1 MADIE
6 LFSKATCPYAQRA
19 QMALIEKGLPYRL
32 TEIDTNDKPSWF
44 TTISPYGKVPVLRHG
59 DALVYESRIVN
70 EYLDEAFPTPPLL
83 PLTPAARA
91 QARIWIDYCD
101 SQLLP
106 AMSAFLIDCRNPQKQ
121 IKNREALR
129 QRFLFIEEEG
139 LLKLS
144 DGPYWL
150 GNDVG
155 LVDLHFMPMFE
166 RLPCYVEQ
174 WDAPAASE
182 FSRLQAWI
190 SAMQERPSHQRT
202 ARSYDEHMAII
213 RRLSAA
219 A

>member
-19 QMALIEKGLPYRL
+19 QMALIEKGLPYCL

-44 TTISPYGKVPVLRHG
+44 NAVSPYAKVPVLRHG

-70 EYLDEAFPTPPLL
+70 EYLDEAFPAPPLL

-91 QARIWIDYCD
+91 QARVWIDYCD

-106 AMSAFLIDCRNPQKQ
+106 AMSAFLIDQRNPEKQ
-121 IKNREALR
+121 IKNRELLR
-129 QRFLFIEEEG
+129 QRFLFIEQEG
-139 LLKLS
+139 LRKLS
-144 DGPYWL
+144 NGPYWL
-150 GNDVG
+150 GNTVS
-155 LVDLHFMPMFE
+155 LVDIQFMPMFE
-166 RLPCYVEQ
+166 RSPCYVEQ

-190 SAMQERPSHQRT
+190 SAMQERQSHQRT